1 MSIATR
7 PTDVSNAELIRWAFD
22 ALNRHDLATLRQIW
36 TADTLQRF
44 PERTCHGADEI
55 VAYFEEILAGIPD
68 MRIDVKDVSEDG
80 ENVYVHW
87 HMTATHTG
95 PLLGYEATGR
105 RLEVDG
111 IDHFVVRDGRV
122 ASNFIVFD
130 QLQYG
135 RQIGVMPPDGSPGDR
150 AMKAAFNA
158 KTKVAQRLKR

>member
-1 MSIATR
+1 MPTATA
-7 PTDVSNAELIRWAFD
+7 PTDVSPAELIRWAFD
-22 ALNRHDLATLRQIW
+22 TLNRRDIATLKQAW
-36 TADTLQRF
+36 TDRTLQRF
-44 PERTCHGADEI
+44 PARTCRGADDIAE
-55 VAYFEEILAGIPD
+55 YFEELLAGLSD
-68 MRIDVKDVSEDG
+68 FRIDVRDLSEDG

-105 RLEVDG
+105 RVELDG
-111 IDHFVVRDGRV
+111 IDHFVVRDGKI

-135 RQIGVMPPDGSPGDR
+135 RQLGVMPPDGSAGDR

-158 KTKVAQRLKR
+158 KTKVAKRLKR